1 MEKLINEL
9 VEMANEG
16 YEEVIIAWNKNF
28 SNISVNL
35 LENKKAIPEEYI
47 IDTLDLS
54 VYNSYNDIK
63 EEIESMINE

>member
-9 VEMANEG
+9 VEMSNEG
-16 YEEVIIAWNKNF
+16 YEEVIIAWDKNF

-35 LENKKAIPEEYI
+35 LENKKTIPEEYI

-54 VYNSYNDIK
+54 VYNSYDDIK
-63 EEIESMINE
+63 EEIESMLED

>member
-9 VEMANEG
+9 LKMAEEG
-16 YEEVIIAWNKNF
+16 YEEVIIAWDKNF
-28 SNISVNL
+28 NNISVNL

-63 EEIESMINE
+63 EEIESMLED

>member
-47 IDTLDLS
+47 IDTLDLL

-63 EEIESMINE
+63 EEIESMIRG

>member
-16 YEEVIIAWNKNF
+16 YEEVIIAWDKNF
-28 SNISVNL
+28 NNISVNL

-54 VYNSYNDIK
+54 VYNSYNDIN

>member
-16 YEEVIIAWNKNF
+16 YEEVIIAWDKNF

-35 LENKKAIPEEYI
+35 LEDKKAIPEEYI
-47 IDTLDLS
+47 IGTLDLS
-54 VYNSYNDIK
+54 VYNSYDDIK
-63 EEIESMINE
+63 EEIEAILED

>member
-9 VEMANEG
+9 VEMAEEG
-16 YEEVIIAWNKNF
+16 YEEVIIAWDKNF
-28 SNISVNL
+28 NNISVNL

-54 VYNSYNDIK
+54 IYNSYNDIK

>member
-16 YEEVIIAWNKNF
+16 YEEVIIAWDKNF

-35 LENKKAIPEEYI
+35 LDNKKAIPEEYI

-54 VYNSYNDIK
+54 IYNSYNDIK

>member
-9 VEMANEG
+9 LEMVEEG
-16 YEEVIIAWNKNF
+16 YEEVIIAWDKNF
-28 SNISVNL
+28 NNISVNL

-63 EEIESMINE
+63 EEIESMIND

>member
-9 VEMANEG
+9 LEMAEEG
-16 YEEVIIAWNKNF
+16 YEEVIIAWDKKFN
-28 SNISVNL
+28 NISVNL

-54 VYNSYNDIK
+54 IYNTYDDIK
-63 EEIESMINE
+63 DEIESMIND

>member
-16 YEEVIIAWNKNF
+16 YEEVIIAWDKNF

-35 LENKKAIPEEYI
+35 LENKKTIPEEYI
-47 IDTLDLS
+47 IGTLDLS
-54 VYNSYNDIK
+54 IYNSYDDIK
-63 EEIESMINE
+63 EEIESMLED